1 MSHTAELIAVG
12 TEILLGNIANT
23 DAQMLS
29 EELAALGVNVLYHTV
44 VGDNPTRLAE
54 TLELARRRVD
64 IVITTGGL
72 GPTYDDLTKQ
82 TICTVF
88 GRKNVFHPEIADAL
102 RTHFASIGREL
113 TENNLQQ
120 AYLPENCTIF
130 HNHNGTAPGCG
141 FCEGGVHVLMLPGP
155 PHECRKM
162 FRTGA
167 IPYLRTLSDEII
179 VSHSLRI
186 YGQGESQIEAML
198 HDRIASMVNPS
209 VAPYAKPD
217 ECMLR
222 VTAKAKSEAEAEEM
236 LRGAIEAVMP
246 VIGEWVYGVDVGS
259 LEEVVSA
266 LLREKGR
273 TLAAAESCTGGLI
286 AKRMTDLPGASQVF
300 MGGVVSYTN
309 FVKAN
314 VLGVPQALLDEHGA
328 VSEPVARAMAEGVR
342 AGPRGGDGRGVT
354 RVGGPAPGPRGPPGV
369 ARAMAEGVRAVT
381 GADYGISVTGVAGPD
396 SDERG
401 NAVGTVYIG
410 LAGPDGT
417 LCRLCHFGKRSR
429 ERIRGQSANT
439 AFDLLRREL
448 QK

>member
-1 MSHTAELIAVG
+1 MR
-12 TEILLGNIANT
+12 
-23 DAQMLS
+23 
-29 EELAALGVNVLYHTV
+29 AAAWTSSL
-44 VGDNPTRLAE
+44 PRA
-54 TLELARRRVD
+54 ASA
-64 IVITTGGL
+64 
-72 GPTYDDLTKQ
+72 PTYDDLTKQ
-82 TICTVF
+82 SICTVF

-113 TENNLQQ
+113 TENNLRQ

-130 HNHNGTAPGCG
+130 RNHNGTAPGCG

-167 IPYLRTLSDEII
+167 IPYLRALSDEII

-236 LRGAIEAVMP
+236 LRGAIEEVMP
-246 VIGEWVYGVDVGS
+246 VIGEWVYGIDVGS
-259 LEEVVSA
+259 LEEVVSV

-328 VSEPVARAMAEGVR
+328 VSEPVARAMAEGSPRHHRRGLWHLGHRRREPRQRR
-342 AGPRGGDGRGVT
+342 ARQRGRHRLHRSCRPGRDAV
-354 RVGGPAPGPRGPPGV
+354 PPPPFRQTL
-369 ARAMAEGVRAVT
+369 ARAHPRPERQHGFRSVAPRASEISKNGRAAACD
-381 GADYGISVTGVAGPD
+381 GA
-396 SDERG
+396 
-401 NAVGTVYIG
+401 
-410 LAGPDGT
+410 
-417 LCRLCHFGKRSR
+417 K
-429 ERIRGQSANT
+429 
-439 AFDLLRREL
+439 
-448 QK
+448 

>member
-12 TEILLGNIANT
+12 TEILLGNTANT

-54 TLELARRRVD
+54 ALELARRRVD

-82 TICTVF
+82 SICTVF

-113 TENNLQQ
+113 TENNLRQ

-130 HNHNGTAPGCG
+130 RNHNGTAPGCG

-167 IPYLRTLSDEII
+167 IPYLRALSDEII

-236 LRGAIEAVMP
+236 LRGAIEEVMP
-246 VIGEWVYGVDVGS
+246 VIGEWVYGIDVGS
-259 LEEVVSA
+259 LEEVVSV

-328 VSEPVARAMAEGVR
+328 VSEPVARAMAEG
-342 AGPRGGDGRGVT
+342 
-354 RVGGPAPGPRGPPGV
+354 
-369 ARAMAEGVRAVT
+369 ARKATTADCAV
-381 GADYGISVTGVAGPD
+381 SVTGVAGPD
-396 SDERG
+396 RDERG
-401 NAVGTVYIG
+401 NPVGTVFIG
-410 LAGPDGT
+410 FSSAEETIAVRFD
-417 LCRLCHFGKRSR
+417 FGVKSR
-429 ERIRGQSANT
+429 AEIREEAADE
-439 AFDLLRREL
+439 AFKLLEEKL
-448 QK
+448 KEA

>member
-54 TLELARRRVD
+54 ALELARRRVD

-130 HNHNGTAPGCG
+130 RNHNGTAPGCG

-155 PHECRKM
+155 PHECHKM

-198 HDRIASMVNPS
+198 HDRIVSMVNPS

-236 LRGAIEAVMP
+236 LRGAIEEVMP
-246 VIGEWVYGVDVGS
+246 VIGEWVYGIDVGS

-328 VSEPVARAMAEGVR
+328 VSEPVAC
-342 AGPRGGDGRGVT
+342 
-354 RVGGPAPGPRGPPGV
+354 
-369 ARAMAEGVRAVT
+369 AMAEGVRAVT
-381 GADYGISVTGVAGPD
+381 GADYASLSPVSRGPTATSAATRSAPSTSVLPARTGRCAA
-396 SDERG
+396 S
-401 NAVGTVYIG
+401 AI
-410 LAGPDGT
+410 
-417 LCRLCHFGKRSR
+417 
-429 ERIRGQSANT
+429 SANARASASAARAPT
-439 AFDLLRREL
+439 PPSTCCAASFRNKQKRPLRRV
-448 QK
+448 

>member
-54 TLELARRRVD
+54 ALELARRRVD

-130 HNHNGTAPGCG
+130 RNHNGTAPGCG

-155 PHECRKM
+155 PHECHKM

-198 HDRIASMVNPS
+198 HDRIVSMVNPS

-236 LRGAIEAVMP
+236 LRGAIEEVMP
-246 VIGEWVYGVDVGS
+246 VIGEWVYGIDVGS

-286 AKRMTDLPGASQVF
+286 AKRITDVPGASLVF
-300 MGGVVSYTN
+300 MGGVVSYTDT
-309 FVKAN
+309 VKHR
-314 VLGVPQALLDEHGA
+314 VLGIPAEMLEEYGA
-328 VSEPVARAMAEGVR
+328 VSAPVARAMAEGARR
-342 AGPRGGDGRGVT
+342 ATTADL
-354 RVGGPAPGPRGPPGV
+354 
-369 ARAMAEGVRAVT
+369 AV
-381 GADYGISVTGVAGPD
+381 SVTGVAGPER
-396 SDERG
+396 DERG
-401 NAVGTVYIG
+401 NAVGTVFIG
-410 LAGPDGT
+410 FSTPEETVAERFD
-417 LCRLCHFGKRSR
+417 FGEKSR
-429 ERIRGQSANT
+429 AEIRALSAEE
-439 AFDLLRREL
+439 ALKLLEE
-448 QK
+448 KMKEV

>member
-12 TEILLGNIANT
+12 TELLLGNIANT

-29 EELAALGVNVLYHTV
+29 QGLSALGINVYYHTV
-44 VGDNPTRLAE
+44 VGDNPQRLRAAV
-54 TLELARRRVD
+54 ELARTRAD
-64 IVITTGGL
+64 IIITTGGL
-72 GPTYDDLTKQ
+72 GPTCDDLTKNVLAE
-82 TICTVF
+82 CF
-88 GRKNVFHPEIADAL
+88 GKKLVFHEPSARRIEAYFQRLHA
-102 RTHFASIGREL
+102 GRPM
-113 TENNLQQ
+113 TENNYQQ
-120 AYLPENCTIF
+120 AMLPEGCTVLD
-130 HNHNGTAPGCG
+130 NDWGTAPGVA
-141 FCEGGVHVLMLPGP
+141 FEAGGVRVIMLPGP
-155 PHECRKM
+155 PRECKAM
-162 FRTGA
+162 FTHRVV
-167 IPYLRTLSDEII
+167 PYLKSLADGVIVSRTLKLFGI
-179 VSHSLRI
+179 
-186 YGQGESQIEAML
+186 GESSMEAQLRDEMN
-198 HDRIASMVNPS
+198 AMTNPTL
-209 VAPYAKPD
+209 APYAKEGECELRITARAED
-217 ECMLR
+217 EQAAHALIDP
-222 VTAKAKSEAEAEEM
+222 VEA
-236 LRGAIEAVMP
+236 R
-246 VIGEWVYGVDVGS
+246 
-259 LEEVVSA
+259 
-266 LLREKGR
+266 LREKFGP
-273 TLAAAESCTGGLI
+273 LIYGADVPSLEAAVFRLLQEKGLTFGCAESCTGGLI

-328 VSEPVARAMAEGVR
+328 VSEPVAC
-342 AGPRGGDGRGVT
+342 
-354 RVGGPAPGPRGPPGV
+354 
-369 ARAMAEGVRAVT
+369 AMAEGVRAVT

>member
-1 MSHTAELIAVG
+1 MHKIHSAEILCIG
-12 TEILLGNIANT
+12 TELLMGQIADS

-29 EELAALGVNVLYHTV
+29 RELQSLGIAVYHHQV
-44 VGDNPTRLAE
+44 VGDNPQRMREALA
-54 TLELARRRVD
+54 LALSRSD
-64 IVITTGGL
+64 LVITTGGL
-72 GPTYDDLTKQ
+72 GPTQDDLSK
-82 TICTVF
+82 
-88 GRKNVFHPEIADAL
+88 EIAAELLGLPMVFDAESWEAIGKY
-102 RTHFASIGREL
+102 FVKIGRACPM
-113 TENNLQQ
+113 NNRKQ
-120 AYLPENCTIF
+120 AMFAQGCTILP
-130 HNHNGTAPGCG
+130 NACGTAPGCMIEKDG
-141 FCEGGVHVLMLPGP
+141 KIVVQLPGP

-167 IPYLRTLSDEII
+167 IPYLRALSDEII

-236 LRGAIEAVMP
+236 LRSAIEEVMP
-246 VIGEWVYGVDVGS
+246 VIGEWVYGIDVGS

-342 AGPRGGDGRGVT
+342 A
-354 RVGGPAPGPRGPPGV
+354 
-369 ARAMAEGVRAVT
+369 VT

>member
-1 MSHTAELIAVG
+1 
-12 TEILLGNIANT
+12 
-23 DAQMLS
+23 
-29 EELAALGVNVLYHTV
+29 
-44 VGDNPTRLAE
+44 
-54 TLELARRRVD
+54 
-64 IVITTGGL
+64 
-72 GPTYDDLTKQ
+72 
-82 TICTVF
+82 
-88 GRKNVFHPEIADAL
+88 
-102 RTHFASIGREL
+102 
-113 TENNLQQ
+113 
-120 AYLPENCTIF
+120 
-130 HNHNGTAPGCG
+130 
-141 FCEGGVHVLMLPGP
+141 
-155 PHECRKM
+155 
-162 FRTGA
+162 
-167 IPYLRTLSDEII
+167 
-179 VSHSLRI
+179 
-186 YGQGESQIEAML
+186 
-198 HDRIASMVNPS
+198 
-209 VAPYAKPD
+209 
-217 ECMLR
+217 
-222 VTAKAKSEAEAEEM
+222 M
-236 LRGAIEAVMP
+236 LRGAIEEVMP
-246 VIGEWVYGVDVGS
+246 VIGEWVYGIDVGS

-328 VSEPVARAMAEGVR
+328 VSEPVAC
-342 AGPRGGDGRGVT
+342 
-354 RVGGPAPGPRGPPGV
+354 
-369 ARAMAEGVRAVT
+369 AMAEGVRAVT